1 MTKIIRKKI
10 GRNYA
15 LQTLL
20 LCVSLKLKIT
30 NPVSQNEFD
39 RKARPRDYLRL

>member
-1 MTKIIRKKI
+1 MIKIIQKKI

-20 LCVSLKLKIT
+20 LCASLKLKII

-39 RKARPRDYLRL
+39 SKTRSRVT